1 MKIKKN
7 LNFKKDR
14 KRNFKRKRDI
24 NIEMI
29 YVIKKYLLGVRKCLQ
44 QKEHTSKPSILMK
57 NHNYIIKKSI
67 GGSFYE

>member
-1 MKIKKN
+1 
-7 LNFKKDR
+7 
-14 KRNFKRKRDI
+14 
-24 NIEMI
+24 MI